1 MTKSNSGIAIMDKK
15 ILQKAVILSAF
26 FLTGCSCFQDWG
38 ADQTYVD
45 TAYETETVT
54 VETKIRPS
62 SRHRLL
68 RLSYRLLLRNCLPTT
83 TIL

>member
-54 VETKIRPS
+54 VETKKSGRRPDTGCS
-62 SRHRLL
+62 G
-68 RLSYRLLLRNCLPTT
+68 YRTAFCFAIACRQQ
-83 TIL
+83 

>member
-45 TAYETETVT
+45 TA
-54 VETKIRPS
+54 
-62 SRHRLL
+62 
-68 RLSYRLLLRNCLPTT
+68 
-83 TIL
+83 